1 MRRSRVA
8 RAGEVRLPSAL
19 FLRPFHI
26 ERTARARHYLREQ
39 NPERAMIIPPNWT
52 LPEAIKIRLGH
63 TTVGRQRAIVEDG
76 HLLLVLHKP
85 PGPDDRNREGVLFW
99 RNPVGEWQVSRGGQG
114 SGALKRHVQG
124 YSEVEGKL
132 AHDYEEAAD
141 TTALFELLDA
151 LTPLARAAH
160 NMYAALQA
168 AREAVKND
176 VLLIEARDLASDAD
190 RNLDLLLEDVRNALQ
205 YKMAR
210 EAEHQARLSQEAVRA
225 SHRLNV
231 LAAWFFPLTAISS
244 VFGMNFSHGL
254 GDHDPIMFWIIFAL
268 GLALGFAMKSWV
280 LAGRGEKNGAEK
292 Q

>member
-1 MRRSRVA
+1 
-8 RAGEVRLPSAL
+8 
-19 FLRPFHI
+19 
-26 ERTARARHYLREQ
+26 
-39 NPERAMIIPPNWT
+39 MIIPPNWT
-52 LPEAIKIRLGH
+52 LPEAIKIRLGQ
-63 TTVGRQRAIVEDG
+63 TTVGRQRAIVEEG

-99 RNPVGEWQVSRGGQG
+99 RNAAGEWQVSRGGQG

-124 YSEVEGKL
+124 YADIEARLV
-132 AHDYEEAAD
+132 HDYEEASD

-151 LTPLARAAH
+151 VTPLARAAH
-160 NMYAALQA
+160 NMYLALQA

-176 VLLIEARDLASDAD
+176 ILLIEARDLASDVD

-210 EAEHQARLSQEAVRA
+210 EAEHQARLSQETVRA

-244 VFGMNFSHGL
+244 VFGMNFAHGL
-254 GDHDPIMFWIIFAL
+254 GDHDPIMFWVILAL
-268 GLALGFAMKSWV
+268 GLGLGFAMKSWV
-280 LAGRGEKNGAEK
+280 LAGREKDAAAK
-292 Q
+292 R